1 MDECLITSYSWR
13 RAFFKFF
20 DGLKCARE
28 KGEGKRTLD
37 DDGGERAHASE
48 RLRCY
53 NSEKELSVNV
63 SE

>member
-1 MDECLITSYSWR
+1 M
-13 RAFFKFF
+13 
-20 DGLKCARE
+20 RE

-53 NSEKELSVNV
+53 NSEQELSVNV